1 MREAEVD
8 IVVFKWRRPI
18 PSAREILAVI
28 RNVARWQELPAIGVQ
43 IDLGLDEA
51 DLYAY
56 LRLRRAT
63 IAPAAALM
71 RALER
76 VAGIGGAQAARLAQL
91 QEIRG
96 ASAGAAV
103 AFRYVVETD
112 VAAEAERD
120 MNDWYNQEHLVGLA
134 AVPGTVRAQRFL
146 NLDGA
151 PRYHSCY
158 ELVDRDTLRSA
169 PWLAVRNTAWSG
181 QVRRA
186 LHNTKRTMF
195 RRIAEQPV

>member
-1 MREAEVD
+1 MREAEADV
-8 IVVFKWRRPI
+8 VVFKWRRPV
-18 PSAREILAVI
+18 PPARGILAVI
-28 RNVARWQELPAIGVQ
+28 REVARLQELPAITVQ
-43 IDLGLDEA
+43 IDVGLDEA

-63 IAPAAALM
+63 IAPAVALA

-76 VAGIGGAQAARLAQL
+76 VGGVGGARAARLAQL

-103 AFRYVVETD
+103 AFHYVVETD
-112 VAAEAERD
+112 VAAEAEGD
-120 MNDWYNQEHLVGLA
+120 MNDWYNQEHLLGLA

-181 QVRRA
+181 RIRRA
-186 LHNTKRTMF
+186 FQNTKRTMF